1 MALITATTNKLEE
14 LSKHTTGTVSVI
26 NSINTL
32 LKESGFEGFM
42 IAQMKQKKIPTKLS
56 DFPAN
61 RLIA

>member
-42 IAQMKQKKIPTKLS
+42 IAPNEAK
-56 DFPAN
+56 
-61 RLIA
+61 